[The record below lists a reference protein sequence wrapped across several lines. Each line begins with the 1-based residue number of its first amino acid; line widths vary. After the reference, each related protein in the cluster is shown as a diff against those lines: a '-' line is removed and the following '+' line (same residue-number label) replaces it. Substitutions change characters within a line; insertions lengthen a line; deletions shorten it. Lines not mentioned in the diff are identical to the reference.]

1 MLLGGNVKRSDS
13 FLSSIRSKDE
23 TLTFLVCAKYFPTIR
38 WNRISFDNLEDFLF
52 NEFCLCIFCWYSCDS
67 STVETIKVY
76 VGEYKR
82 GWKVE
87 W

>member
-38 WNRISFDNLEDFLF
+38 WNRIIFDLEDFLS
-52 NEFCLCIFCWYSCDS
+52 NEFCVYS
-67 STVETIKVY
+67 
-76 VGEYKR
+76 VGIR
-82 GWKVE
+82 VILLQ
-87 W
+87 